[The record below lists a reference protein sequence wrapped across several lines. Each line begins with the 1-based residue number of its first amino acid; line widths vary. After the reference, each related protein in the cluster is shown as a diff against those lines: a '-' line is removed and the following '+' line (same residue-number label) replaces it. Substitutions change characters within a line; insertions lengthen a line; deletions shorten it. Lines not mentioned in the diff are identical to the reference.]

1 MFCDTATNLTAL
13 KARVEELIPVYEES
27 LATVKALDN
36 QDAQDF
42 LARRLYDMT
51 AELVMS
57 LLIIRDANKAP
68 ELFEKSANVYVRM
81 AAEDII
87 GKSAYIKAFKVED
100 LEYFKAAEAPT
111 EESHHHPIGPSLR
124 GGLSDFSN

>member
-1 MFCDTATNLTAL
+1 MCANVADSAL
-13 KARVEELIPVYEES
+13 KARVEKLIPVYEEA
-27 LATVKALDN
+27 LAYVKGLEN

-57 LLIIRDANKAP
+57 LLILDDANRAP

-81 AAEDII
+81 ATEDIA
-87 GKSAYIKAFKVED
+87 GKAAYIDMFKAED
-100 LEYFKAAEAPT
+100 LENFKAAEKEDEA
-111 EESHHHPIGPSLR
+111 
-124 GGLSDFSN
+124 